1 MQSEA
6 DPLLVINVPIGKGWR
21 RSKVGYI
28 NGHGVQVIPP
38 RFDDGLKFSDGLAAA
53 KLGKK
58 WGFIDRRIRYP
69 SGVSNIFTFSRG
81 SRQNERAQAAGTL
94 EPSSG
99 TDIFKL
105 RQSLS

>member
-6 DPLLVINVPIGKGWR
+6 DPPLVINVPIGKGWR

-58 WGFIDRRIRYP
+58 WGFIDR
-69 SGVSNIFTFSRG
+69 SGEFAIPPAFPHFHVFTRVSP
-81 SRQNERAQAAGTL
+81 E
-94 EPSSG
+94 
-99 TDIFKL
+99 
-105 RQSLS
+105 